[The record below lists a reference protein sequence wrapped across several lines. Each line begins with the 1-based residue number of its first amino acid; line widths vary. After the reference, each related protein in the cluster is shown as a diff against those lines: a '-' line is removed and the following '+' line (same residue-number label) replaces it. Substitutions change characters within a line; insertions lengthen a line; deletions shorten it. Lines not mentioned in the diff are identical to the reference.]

1 MKRTATLLTLILLF
15 AVTAFAGPVDP
26 DKALEIANSFWSDN
40 SLSGKKAVT
49 LQLAPDNRMSK
60 SGSRIAVENDDVQYY
75 LITPQEGNGFIIVS
89 GEDRLSP
96 IVGYSTT
103 STADEMPPAL
113 VDWLEEYSSYVDDI
127 RAGNIEPAITTGAT
141 GPAIAPMLKTSWNQ
155 SAPYNNFCPTINGQK
170 TPTGCT
176 ATAMAQVMKYHNWPE
191 KPTKAISW
199 TNSATGKQ
207 ETVDITKN
215 TYDWDNMLPHY
226 RNGYNSAQARAV
238 AQLMFDVGRAI
249 NSSYAP
255 AGTGSADIYAA
266 RALVNVF
273 DYSPQIK
280 LLRRSECTYEEFFTA
295 IRDNLEAGLPV
306 LHYGHGQSY
315 AAGHAF
321 VCDGI
326 DANNLVHIDWGW
338 DGAYNGY
345 FDIGSM
351 APGGSGIGGGQDRY
365 NVGQTIMINIKPRT
379 ADEAG
384 RQGDPTLY
392 VFDPVN
398 PVTNVSL
405 DEYTA
410 KFSVGNA
417 KLRMVGY
424 FLNWSHSTYK
434 IQYMLSVTSADGKY
448 NRMLQGGNDIE
459 LQFENAIGYYID
471 LNVNNSNKN
480 NPNYLDEGTYYL
492 EVYYKDADGNNVK
505 MKGEHNGLKLEV
517 GATSAK
523 LSRALPEIELTD
535 FKFREAPEYPND
547 NMSFDIALRNNNTH
561 NGTIVVVP
569 IVNRLN
575 GETVVNSDT
584 LSNHGILINV
594 FDNTDFLATYTVP
607 NGITGSG
614 DHYIS
619 FAYDLRNCYNNHEV
633 KVEKKKLKSIA
644 GKSSTFYIEQVPEG
658 PIPAVASISTPNI
671 VAGRKLTV
679 SATVQ
684 NKAYSDSP
692 YTGTLGLFAE
702 KDGESIQLAEKEVA
716 NLARNASTSLS
727 FSSED
732 YFPAFTVG
740 TYSTYV
746 CELVDG
752 NWKKIA
758 GNGSYSFTLSEAT
771 TGVPYICDKIVVGSD
786 NTAARGD
793 SLDLSTTLGCD
804 FGNFNGYVRVNVLNG
819 ITMVLRSEYIPV
831 SMTKGSTLEMS
842 IRCMC
847 GKTAPLGQRTVS
859 IAYYDSNKRQLGHV
873 SNNILNFPGNGDFQ
887 VTDGT
892 AIESIAD
899 CGITITAT
907 NGCINIDNVADS
919 AAIRV
924 IGIDGITVYSG
935 NATRIAVKDGLYI
948 VTVEQEGKLRA
959 AKVLVK

>member
-1 MKRTATLLTLILLF
+1 MKRTVTFLTLILFF

-26 DKALEIANSFWSDN
+26 DKALEIANSFWSNN
-40 SLSGKKAVT
+40 SLSGNKTVT

-60 SGSRIAVENDDVQYY
+60 SGSRIAIEDDDAQYY
-75 LITPQEGNGFIIVS
+75 LITPQEGSGFIIVS
-89 GEDRLSP
+89 GDDRLSP
-96 IVGYSTT
+96 IVGYSTAN
-103 STADEMPPAL
+103 TADEMPPAL

-155 SAPYNNFCPTINGQK
+155 SAPYNNLCPTINGQK

-191 KPTKAISW
+191 KPIKAITW
-199 TNSATGKQ
+199 NNSATGKQ

-226 RNGYNSAQARAV
+226 RNSYNSAQARAV

-249 NSSYAP
+249 NSTYAP
-255 AGTGSADIYAA
+255 AGTGSADIYAS

-365 NVGQTIMINIKPRT
+365 NVGQTIMINIKPRNT
-379 ADEAG
+379 DEAD

-398 PVTNVSL
+398 PITNVAL

-410 KFSVGNA
+410 RFSAGNA
-417 KLRMVGY
+417 KLKMIAQ
-424 FLNWSHSTYK
+424 FLNWSHSTLNLK
-434 IQYMLSVTSADGKY
+434 YMLSITSADGKF
-448 NRMLQGGNDIE
+448 NKMNAAVIGEE
-459 LQFENAIGYYID
+459 LQFEKAIGYYID

-480 NPNYLDEGTYYL
+480 NPNYLSEGTYYL
-492 EVYYKDADGNNVK
+492 EIYYNDADGNKVK
-505 MKGEHNGLKLEV
+505 MKGEPNRLKLEV
-517 GATSAK
+517 GATNVK

-535 FKFREAPEYPND
+535 FKFREAPVYPND
-547 NMSFDIALRNNNTH
+547 NMVFDIALRNNNAH
-561 NGTIVVVP
+561 NATVVVVP
-569 IVNRLN
+569 IVNKLD

-619 FAYDLRNCYNNHEV
+619 FAYDIRNCYINHEV
-633 KVEKKKLKSIA
+633 KVENKKLKSIA

-658 PIPAVASISTPNI
+658 PIPTVISISTPDI
-671 VAGRKLTV
+671 VVGRKLTLTANV
-679 SATVQ
+679 KNAAFT
-684 NKAYSDSP
+684 DSP
-692 YTGTLGLFAE
+692 YSGTIGLFAE
-702 KDGESIQLAEKEVA
+702 KDGMSILLSEKKVT
-716 NLARNASTSLS
+716 NLARNAPTSLS
-727 FSSED
+727 FTSED
-732 YFPAFTVG
+732 YFPALTVG
-740 TYSTYV
+740 TYSTYI
-746 CELVDG
+746 CEFDG
-752 NWKKIA
+752 ESWKKIA
-758 GNGSYSFTLSEAT
+758 GNGTYTFTLNEAA
-771 TGVPYICDKIVVGSD
+771 TGIPYVCDNIVVGND
-786 NTAARGD
+786 NTVAKGD
-793 SLDLSTTLGCD
+793 SIDLKATLGCEFSD
-804 FGNFNGYVRVNVLNG
+804 FEGYIRVNVLNG
-819 ITMVLRSEYIPV
+819 ITMVLRSEYIPI
-831 SMTKGSTLEMS
+831 SISNGSTLEMN

-859 IAYYDSNKRQLGHV
+859 IAYYDNNKRQLGHV
-873 SNNILNFPGNGDFQ
+873 SNNSINIPDNGLFL

-892 AIESIAD
+892 GIESIAD
-899 CGITITAT
+899 SGITLNET
-907 NGCINIDNVADS
+907 NGCINVEGVAEG
-919 AAIRV
+919 AIISV
-924 IGIDGITVYSG
+924 IGIDGMTVYSG
-935 NATRIAVKDGLYI
+935 TATSIAVKDGLYI
-948 VTVEQEGKLRA
+948 VTVKQEGKLRA
-959 AKVLVK
+959 TKIIVK

>member
-1 MKRTATLLTLILLF
+1 MKRTVTFLTLILFF

-26 DKALEIANSFWSDN
+26 DKALEIANSFWSNN
-40 SLSGKKAVT
+40 SLSGNKTVT

-60 SGSRIAVENDDVQYY
+60 SGSRIAIEDDDAQYY
-75 LITPQEGNGFIIVS
+75 LITPQEGSGFIIVS
-89 GEDRLSP
+89 GDDRLSP
-96 IVGYSTT
+96 IVGYSTAN
-103 STADEMPPAL
+103 TADEMPPAL

-155 SAPYNNFCPTINGQK
+155 SAPYNNLCPTINGQK

-191 KPTKAISW
+191 KPIKAITW
-199 TNSATGKQ
+199 NNSATGKQ

-226 RNGYNSAQARAV
+226 RNSYNSAQARAV

-249 NSSYAP
+249 NSTYAP
-255 AGTGSADIYAA
+255 AATGSADIYAS

-365 NVGQTIMINIKPRT
+365 NVGQTIMINIKPRNT
-379 ADEAG
+379 DEAD

-398 PVTNVSL
+398 PITNVAL

-410 KFSVGNA
+410 RFSAGNA
-417 KLRMVGY
+417 KLKMIAQ
-424 FLNWSHSTYK
+424 FLNWSHSTLNLK
-434 IQYMLSVTSADGKY
+434 YMLSITSADGKF
-448 NRMLQGGNDIE
+448 NKMNAAVIGEE
-459 LQFENAIGYYID
+459 LQFEKAIGYYID

-480 NPNYLDEGTYYL
+480 NPNYLSEGTYYI
-492 EVYYKDADGNNVK
+492 EIYYKDADGNNVK
-505 MKGEHNGLKLEV
+505 MKGEPNCLKLEV
-517 GATSAK
+517 GATNVK

-535 FKFREAPEYPND
+535 FKFREAPVYPND
-547 NMSFDIALRNNNTH
+547 NMVFDIALRNNNAH
-561 NGTIVVVP
+561 NATVVVVP
-569 IVNRLN
+569 IVNKLD

-619 FAYDLRNCYNNHEV
+619 FAYDIRNCYVNHEV
-633 KVEKKKLKSIA
+633 KVENKKLKSIA

-658 PIPAVASISTPNI
+658 PIPTVISISTPDI
-671 VAGRKLTV
+671 VVGRKLTLT
-679 SATVQ
+679 ANVQ
-684 NKAYSDSP
+684 NAAFTDSP
-692 YTGTLGLFAE
+692 YSGTIGLFAE
-702 KDGESIQLAEKEVA
+702 KDGMSILLSEKKVT

-727 FSSED
+727 FTSED
-732 YFPAFTVG
+732 YFPALTVG
-740 TYSTYV
+740 TYSTYI
-746 CELVDG
+746 CEFDG
-752 NWKKIA
+752 ESWKKIA
-758 GNGSYSFTLSEAT
+758 GNGTYTFTLNEAA
-771 TGVPYICDKIVVGSD
+771 TGIPYVCDNIVVGND
-786 NTAARGD
+786 NTVAKGD
-793 SLDLSTTLGCD
+793 SIDLKATLGCEFSD
-804 FGNFNGYVRVNVLNG
+804 FEGYIRVNVLNG
-819 ITMVLRSEYIPV
+819 ITMVLRSEYIPI
-831 SMTKGSTLEMS
+831 SISNGSTLEMN

-859 IAYYDSNKRQLGHV
+859 IAYYDNNKRQLGHV
-873 SNNILNFPGNGDFQ
+873 SNNSINIPDNGLFL

-892 AIESIAD
+892 GIESIAD
-899 CGITITAT
+899 SGITLNET
-907 NGCINIDNVADS
+907 NGCINVEGVAEG
-919 AAIRV
+919 AIISV

-935 NATRIAVKDGLYI
+935 TATSIAVKDGLYI
-948 VTVEQEGKLRA
+948 VTVKQEGKLRA
-959 AKVLVK
+959 TKIFVK